1 MQARPDLELDPEN
14 PKVARGSVADVFR
27 FRDRTSEGN
36 AITFKTVRADSLLRI
51 QKQAAILL
59 RMAKDCP
66 AVGVVAGPISQPPWR
81 KRFEMR
87 LARYSAISTS
97 SGRRP
102 ICGMR
107 ATFTNSTAAS
117 ASLQPSAAES
127 GWTSDYS
134 RVAASGR
141 LAMARRR

>member
-14 PKVARGSVADVFR
+14 PKVARGSVADGFR

-127 GWTSDYS
+127 G
-134 RVAASGR
+134 
-141 LAMARRR
+141 

>member
-1 MQARPDLELDPEN
+1 VNDRLLKDF
-14 PKVARGSVADVFR
+14 VDVYFR

-36 AITFKTVRADSLLRI
+36 AIAFKTVRADSLLRI

-97 SGRRP
+97 SGGDQSAGCARLLQIQPPHPRP
-102 ICGMR
+102 CNHGQRNLDGLPI
-107 ATFTNSTAAS
+107 T
-117 ASLQPSAAES
+117 LE
-127 GWTSDYS
+127 
-134 RVAASGR
+134 
-141 LAMARRR
+141 